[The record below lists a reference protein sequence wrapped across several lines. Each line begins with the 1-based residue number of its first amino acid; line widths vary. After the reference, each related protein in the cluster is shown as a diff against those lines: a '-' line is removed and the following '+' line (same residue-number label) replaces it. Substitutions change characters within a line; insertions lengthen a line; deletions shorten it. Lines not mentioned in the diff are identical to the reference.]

1 MQRLLQTALL
11 GVLATGLQAQL
22 VVNTSLTPTQ
32 LVQDVLLGTGIT
44 VSNVSF
50 NGVPDAGIPQDGTG
64 SFTAEGTNL
73 GIPAGIILTT
83 GLAPAIADEQTGF
96 QSDQLFP
103 NNMDVDLETIAG
115 IGINN
120 ATVLEFDFIPNGDSV
135 KFRYVFGSEEYPEF
149 VCQYNDA
156 FGFFLSGP
164 GISGQYSLGA
174 ENIAL
179 IPGTT
184 TPVTIDNVNYGY
196 LNNQND
202 PDCPAVNPDYY
213 VDNTGGTSIVYDGF
227 TVVIE
232 AKRFVQCGQ
241 TYHIKLAIAD
251 AIDEIYDSGVFLEAG
266 SFSSAPFIP
275 SLTPG
280 PGIVGNTIYESCFD
294 MGLNFIRIGSA
305 LEADTF
311 SVSYGGTFTNGEDIV
326 PALPTEVIFP
336 AGVTSIPFNF
346 GAPIDA
352 DGQETIVITV
362 QSISDC
368 TGDTIRNVFTF
379 FIDDAPPLVVQASP
393 FSVDCGDAVEIGVQ
407 PSGGYG
413 VYTYEWGGGETTP
426 TINVAPLVDTSYPV
440 TVTDTCGSFIE
451 TTVPVTVI
459 PAPNPFTATLTP
471 GPTVQGNTVQ
481 ESCYEVLLN
490 FNRTGGTAFAD
501 TAFVTLSGT
510 ATQGEDYTELPV
522 EVIFP
527 PGVSTV
533 SFPVTFPIDADG
545 FENLIIQLGDVSI
558 CNGGFSTVSF
568 TFSIAQ
574 GPSVFALGGDATI
587 PCGGSTVLTPI
598 VTGGYLPYT
607 FLWDQGQIT
616 EMITV
621 SPTAP
626 TTFRAVIT
634 DDCGNTTEASFDV
647 DLAPPTALNM
657 AIIGPSTVTEAC
669 ETTSVNI
676 IRPAG
681 VQGDLVMDM
690 SYSGTAT
697 NGIDFNWPTT
707 QTVGMDLLN
716 VVIPFEPLE
725 DGEPDGPET
734 AILTASY
741 TDACGRTVSAS
752 VSITIVDAPPIVLQ
766 TMDQVV
772 DCGPDSLAVTVDA
785 SGGFGS
791 LDLSWNTGDQG
802 PITYVP
808 IQTGGTY
815 IVTATDDC
823 GRTASAQAVV
833 DVDCVVIIPNVFSP
847 NGDGRNDRFDIDGIL
862 GTKNTVRIYNR
873 WGQVVYEANN
883 YQNNWSAVGVP
894 DGTYYYEVIIDRES
908 KPYTGH
914 VTILR

>member
-1 MQRLLQTALL
+1 
-11 GVLATGLQAQL
+11 
-22 VVNTSLTPTQ
+22 
-32 LVQDVLLGTGIT
+32 
-44 VSNVSF
+44 
-50 NGVPDAGIPQDGTG
+50 
-64 SFTAEGTNL
+64 
-73 GIPAGIILTT
+73 
-83 GLAPAIADEQTGF
+83 
-96 QSDQLFP
+96 
-103 NNMDVDLETIAG
+103 
-115 IGINN
+115 
-120 ATVLEFDFIPNGDSV
+120 
-135 KFRYVFGSEEYPEF
+135 
-149 VCQYNDA
+149 
-156 FGFFLSGP
+156 
-164 GISGQYSLGA
+164 
-174 ENIAL
+174 
-179 IPGTT
+179 
-184 TPVTIDNVNYGY
+184 
-196 LNNQND
+196 
-202 PDCPAVNPDYY
+202 
-213 VDNTGGTSIVYDGF
+213 
-227 TVVIE
+227 
-232 AKRFVQCGQ
+232 
-241 TYHIKLAIAD
+241 
-251 AIDEIYDSGVFLEAG
+251 
-266 SFSSAPFIP
+266 
-275 SLTPG
+275 
-280 PGIVGNTIYESCFD
+280 
-294 MGLNFIRIGSA
+294 
-305 LEADTF
+305 
-311 SVSYGGTFTNGEDIV
+311 
-326 PALPTEVIFP
+326 
-336 AGVTSIPFNF
+336 
-346 GAPIDA
+346 
-352 DGQETIVITV
+352 
-362 QSISDC
+362 
-368 TGDTIRNVFTF
+368 
-379 FIDDAPPLVVQASP
+379 
-393 FSVDCGDAVEIGVQ
+393 
-407 PSGGYG
+407 
-413 VYTYEWGGGETTP
+413 
-426 TINVAPLVDTSYPV
+426 
-440 TVTDTCGSFIE
+440 
-451 TTVPVTVI
+451 
-459 PAPNPFTATLTP
+459 
-471 GPTVQGNTVQ
+471 
-481 ESCYEVLLN
+481 LN

-707 QTVGMDLLN
+707 QTIGMDLLN